1 LKNVPYPHSQI
12 RDYRYCLDKTV
23 ALLTDGRFSG
33 GTQGAAIGHISPE
46 AAEGG
51 PIALVKEGDIITI
64 DMPAKTLNLKVSDA
78 ELEKRCKLL
87 KPWTPAITTGYLTR
101 YAKLV
106 TSASTGA
113 VFKD

>member
-1 LKNVPYPHSQI
+1 
-12 RDYRYCLDKTV
+12 V

-51 PIALVKEGDIITI
+51 PIALVKEGDIIAI
-64 DMPAKTLNLKVSDA
+64 DIPTKKLNLKVSDQ
-78 ELEKRCKLL
+78 ELAKRKKAL
-87 KPWTPAITTGYLTR
+87 KPFKPRITKGYLAR

-113 VFKD
+113 IFKD